1 MNKLFRNILFLSS
14 LTLVLAACQEE
25 KVEPGEKDLDGC
37 YGVYFPAQEKA
48 VKLVLDPA
56 APTSTKITVMRKN
69 SEGEI
74 TVPVTVADTSKLF
87 KFAPITFKDGQAE
100 TTIDVTFDGIGIG
113 NTYLASLTIED
124 PAYASKYNSNPISID
139 VKVLREKWNN
149 LGVGTWVEHGVFN
162 FVAPENVIIHQ
173 NDLDKTKYRIYMRY
187 PDPKKEGEEY
197 ALYSSKSDEY
207 LSLRLLKS
215 GEVLKS
221 TKAEFKVDKDDLV
234 LFDIFD
240 TGIPYK
246 EGAPNIWFVHPFN
259 FSDPVNL
266 WYYNKVI
273 SYQDDGVTPAGIQL
287 APNYYIN
294 GVGSIDRSQEDGII
308 TIVFPGAVLTDYTIN
323 VSVGETV
330 DGEIPVEFD
339 LGADVA
345 TAKYAVY
352 EGELSKAAA
361 ERHANAIVKGDE
373 ESKVVPETGAVS
385 LTLDKSGVYSLV
397 AVSLDDKNEF
407 QKSAVST
414 FNYVAKGDE
423 EKYPVTVSAGL
434 ELTSRYE
441 PEGYTK
447 VNSALFYVYGKNLT
461 EVKASLIPT
470 AKLNPEKLDSLA
482 RAPKSVS
489 DSILNLVNTTGW
501 TDLFTELAPVT
512 DYTLIVWASN
522 GYRSKVVTSEITTDG
537 LPRVKKGTGTYTYSL
552 FFVGEGGKPQ
562 TDDGLGLYADPNYE
576 NTYVIENW
584 GYGVDLKFTYDAKS
598 GEIKVP
604 LQTTG
609 VPGEDGE
616 IFIQEAKDYFTPET
630 FKNYD
635 KLPSSSYADGTYSF
649 ALAYFDE
656 VGLYKAGVETFK
668 LDGAVESGSTS
679 SRNAGRSFK
688 SAGLCAERENV
699 TANFVAREIPA
710 ISVVKKIEFAKK
722 SAKPVR

>member
-37 YGVYFPAQEKA
+37 YGVYFPAQDKA

-56 APTSTKITVMRKN
+56 EPTSTKITVMRKN

-74 TVPVTVADTSKLF
+74 TVPVTVSDTSKLF

-162 FVAPENVIIHQ
+162 FDAPENVIIHQ

-187 PDPKKEGEEY
+187 PDPEKEGEEY
-197 ALYSSKSDEY
+197 ALYSPKSDEY

-215 GEVLKS
+215 GEVFKLK
-221 TKAEFKVDKDDLV
+221 TEELKVDKDGLV

-240 TGIPYK
+240 TGIPYDT
-246 EGAPNIWFVHPFN
+246 GAPNIWFVHPFN
-259 FSDPVNL
+259 LSKPVNL

-287 APNYYIN
+287 APYYYID
-294 GVGSIDRSQEDGII
+294 GLGAIDRSQEDGII

-330 DGEIPVEFD
+330 DGEIPVEFA

-470 AKLNPEKLDSLA
+470 AKLDPAKLDSLA
-482 RAPKSVS
+482 RDPKSVS

-501 TDLFTELAPVT
+501 TDLFTELAPAT

-522 GYRSKVVTSEITTDG
+522 GYRSKVVTSEITTEG
-537 LPRVKKGTGTYTYSL
+537 LARVKKGTGTYTYSL
-552 FFVGEGGKPQ
+552 VF
-562 TDDGLGLYADPNYE
+562 
-576 NTYVIENW
+576 
-584 GYGVDLKFTYDAKS
+584 
-598 GEIKVP
+598 
-604 LQTTG
+604 
-609 VPGEDGE
+609 
-616 IFIQEAKDYFTPET
+616 
-630 FKNYD
+630 
-635 KLPSSSYADGTYSF
+635 
-649 ALAYFDE
+649 
-656 VGLYKAGVETFK
+656 
-668 LDGAVESGSTS
+668 LDGAVESS
-679 SRNAGRSFK
+679 SISSGNTGRVFK

-699 TANFVAREIPA
+699 TANFVAMEIPA
-710 ISVVKKIEFAKK
+710 NSVVKKIEFAKK
-722 SAKPVR
+722 SAELVR

>member
-37 YGVYFPAQEKA
+37 YGVYFPAQDKA

-56 APTSTKITVMRKN
+56 DPTSTKITVMRKN

-162 FVAPENVIIHQ
+162 FDAPENVIIHQ
-173 NDLDKTKYRIYMRY
+173 NDLDATKYRIYMRY
-187 PDPKKEGEEY
+187 PDPEKEGEEY
-197 ALYSSKSDEY
+197 ALYSPKSDEY

-215 GEVLKS
+215 GEVVKS
-221 TKAEFKVDKDDLV
+221 KTKEFKVDKDGLV

-240 TGIPYK
+240 TGIPYDT
-246 EGAPNIWFVHPFN
+246 GQPNIWFVHPFN

-294 GVGSIDRSQEDGII
+294 GVGAIDRSQEDGII

-330 DGEIPVEFD
+330 DGEIPVEFA

-470 AKLNPEKLDSLA
+470 AKLDPTKLDSLA
-482 RAPKSVS
+482 REPKSVS

-522 GYRSKVVTSEITTDG
+522 GYRSKVVTSEITTEG
-537 LPRVKKGTGTYTYSL
+537 LARVKKGTGTYTYSL
-552 FFVGEGGKPQ
+552 VFLDEDKKPQ
-562 TDDGLGLYADPNYE
+562 TGKDLGLYADPNYE
-576 NTYVIENW
+576 NTYVIEDW
-584 GYGVDLKFTYDAKS
+584 GYGVELKFTYDAKS

-609 VPGEDGE
+609 AAGEAGV

-630 FKNYD
+630 YKDYD

-656 VGLYKAGVETFK
+656 GGLYNAGVETFK
-668 LDGAVESGSTS
+668 LDGAVESGSIS
-679 SRNAGRSFK
+679 SRNTGRVFK

-710 ISVVKKIEFAKK
+710 NSVVKKIEFAKK
-722 SAKPVR
+722 SAELVK

>member
-37 YGVYFPAQEKA
+37 YGVYFPAQDNA

-56 APTSTKITVMRKN
+56 EPTSTKITVMRKN

-139 VKVLREKWNN
+139 IKVIREKWNN

-162 FVAPENVIIHQ
+162 FDAPENVIIHQ

-187 PDPKKEGEEY
+187 PDPEKEGEEY

-215 GEVLKS
+215 GEVVKS
-221 TKAEFKVDKDDLV
+221 KKEDFKVDKDGLV

-240 TGIPYK
+240 TGIPYDT
-246 EGAPNIWFVHPFN
+246 GAPNIWFVHPFN
-259 FSDPVNL
+259 LSKSVNL

-287 APNYYIN
+287 APYYYIN
-294 GVGSIDRSQEDGII
+294 GLGAIDRSQEDGII

-330 DGEIPVEFD
+330 DGEIPVKFA

-407 QKSAVST
+407 QESAVST

-447 VNSALFYVYGKNLT
+447 VNSALFYVYGKGLT
-461 EVKASLIPT
+461 ELKASLIPT
-470 AKLNPEKLDSLA
+470 AKLDPAKLDSLA
-482 RAPKSVS
+482 REPKSVS

-522 GYRSKVVTSEITTDG
+522 GYRSKVVTSEITTEG
-537 LPRVKKGTGTYTYSL
+537 LARVKKGTGTYTYSL
-552 FFVGEGGKPQ
+552 VFLDEDKKPQ
-562 TDDGLGLYADPNYE
+562 TGKDLGLYADPNYE

-584 GYGVDLKFTYDAKS
+584 GYGVELKFTYDAKS

-609 VPGEDGE
+609 AAGEAGV

-630 FKNYD
+630 YKDYD

-656 VGLYKAGVETFK
+656 GGLYNAGVETFK
-668 LDGAVESGSTS
+668 LDGAVESS
-679 SRNAGRSFK
+679 SISSGNAGRAFK

-710 ISVVKKIEFAKK
+710 NSVVKKIEFAKK
-722 SAKPVR
+722 SAELVK

>member
-37 YGVYFPAQEKA
+37 YGVYFPAQDKA

-56 APTSTKITVMRKN
+56 DPTSTKITVMRKN

-162 FVAPENVIIHQ
+162 FDAPENVIIHQ

-187 PDPKKEGEEY
+187 LDPEKEGEEY
-197 ALYSSKSDEY
+197 ALYSPKSDEY

-221 TKAEFKVDKDDLV
+221 TKAELKVDKDGLV

-240 TGIPYK
+240 TGIPYDT
-246 EGAPNIWFVHPFN
+246 GAPNIWFVHPFN

-294 GVGSIDRSQEDGII
+294 GVGAIDRSQEDGII

-330 DGEIPVEFD
+330 DGEIPVEFA

-434 ELTSRYE
+434 ELTSRYD

-470 AKLNPEKLDSLA
+470 AKLDPAKLDSLA
-482 RAPKSVS
+482 REPKSVS

-522 GYRSKVVTSEITTDG
+522 GYRSKVVTSEITTEG
-537 LPRVKKGTGTYTYSL
+537 LARVKKGTGTYTYSL
-552 FFVGEGGKPQ
+552 VF
-562 TDDGLGLYADPNYE
+562 
-576 NTYVIENW
+576 
-584 GYGVDLKFTYDAKS
+584 
-598 GEIKVP
+598 
-604 LQTTG
+604 
-609 VPGEDGE
+609 
-616 IFIQEAKDYFTPET
+616 
-630 FKNYD
+630 
-635 KLPSSSYADGTYSF
+635 
-649 ALAYFDE
+649 
-656 VGLYKAGVETFK
+656 
-668 LDGAVESGSTS
+668 LDGAVESGSIS
-679 SRNAGRSFK
+679 SRNTGRVFK
-688 SAGLCAERENV
+688 SAGLCAERENM

-710 ISVVKKIEFAKK
+710 NSVVKKIEFAKK
-722 SAKPVR
+722 SAELVK

>member
-37 YGVYFPAQEKA
+37 YGVYFPAQDKA

-56 APTSTKITVMRKN
+56 DPTSTKITVMRKN

-162 FVAPENVIIHQ
+162 FDAPENVIIHQ

-187 PDPKKEGEEY
+187 PDPEKEGEEY
-197 ALYSSKSDEY
+197 ALYSPKSDEY

-215 GEVLKS
+215 GEVVKS
-221 TKAEFKVDKDDLV
+221 KTKEFKVDKDGLV

-240 TGIPYK
+240 TGIPYDT
-246 EGAPNIWFVHPFN
+246 GQPNIWFVHPFN

-294 GVGSIDRSQEDGII
+294 GVGAIDRSQEDGII

-330 DGEIPVEFD
+330 DGEIPVEFA

-470 AKLNPEKLDSLA
+470 AKLDPTKLDSLA
-482 RAPKSVS
+482 REPKSVS

-522 GYRSKVVTSEITTDG
+522 GYRSKVVTSEITTEG
-537 LPRVKKGTGTYTYSL
+537 LARVKKGTGTYTYSL
-552 FFVGEGGKPQ
+552 VFLDEDKKPQ
-562 TDDGLGLYADPNYE
+562 TGKDLGLYADPNYE
-576 NTYVIENW
+576 NTYVIEDW
-584 GYGVDLKFTYDAKS
+584 GYGVELKFTYDAKS

-609 VPGEDGE
+609 AAGEAGV

-630 FKNYD
+630 YKDYD

-656 VGLYKAGVETFK
+656 GGLYNAGVETFK
-668 LDGAVESGSTS
+668 LDGAVESGSIS
-679 SRNAGRSFK
+679 SRNTGRVFK

-710 ISVVKKIEFAKK
+710 NSVVKKIEFAKK
-722 SAKPVR
+722 SAELVK

>member
-37 YGVYFPAQEKA
+37 YGVYFPAQDNA

-56 APTSTKITVMRKN
+56 EPTSTKITVMRKN

-162 FVAPENVIIHQ
+162 FDAPENVIIHQ

-187 PDPKKEGEEY
+187 PDPEKEGEYY

-215 GEVLKS
+215 GEVVKS
-221 TKAEFKVDKDDLV
+221 KNADFKVDKDGLV

-240 TGIPYK
+240 TGIPYA

-287 APNYYIN
+287 APNYYIS
-294 GVGSIDRSQEDGII
+294 GVGAIDRSQEDGII

-447 VNSALFYVYGKNLT
+447 INSALFYVYGKNLT

-470 AKLNPEKLDSLA
+470 AKLDLTKLDSLA
-482 RAPKSVS
+482 REPESVS

-552 FFVGEGGKPQ
+552 VFLDEDKKPQ
-562 TDDGLGLYADPNYE
+562 SVKGLGLYADPNYE
-576 NTYVIENW
+576 NTYVIEDW
-584 GYGVDLKFTYDAKS
+584 GYGVELKFTYDAKS

-609 VPGEDGE
+609 AAGEDGE

-630 FKNYD
+630 YKNYD

-649 ALAYFDE
+649 ALVYFDE
-656 VGLYKAGVETFK
+656 VSPYNVGVETFK

-679 SRNAGRSFK
+679 SRNAGRVFK
-688 SAGLCAERENV
+688 SAGLCAERENL

-710 ISVVKKIEFAKK
+710 NSVVKKIEFAKK
-722 SAKPVR
+722 SAELVK

>member
-1 MNKLFRNILFLSS
+1 M
-14 LTLVLAACQEE
+14 
-25 KVEPGEKDLDGC
+25 
-37 YGVYFPAQEKA
+37 
-48 VKLVLDPA
+48 
-56 APTSTKITVMRKN
+56 
-69 SEGEI
+69 
-74 TVPVTVADTSKLF
+74 PVTVADTSKLF

-162 FVAPENVIIHQ
+162 FDAPENVIIHQ

-187 PDPKKEGEEY
+187 PDPEKEGEEY
-197 ALYSSKSDEY
+197 ALYSPKSDEY

-215 GEVLKS
+215 GEVVKS
-221 TKAEFKVDKDDLV
+221 KTKEFKVDKDGLV

-240 TGIPYK
+240 TGIPYDT
-246 EGAPNIWFVHPFN
+246 GQPNIWFVHPFN

-294 GVGSIDRSQEDGII
+294 GVGAIDRSQEDGII

-330 DGEIPVEFD
+330 DGEIPVEFA

-470 AKLNPEKLDSLA
+470 AKLDPTKLDSLA
-482 RAPKSVS
+482 REPKSVS

-522 GYRSKVVTSEITTDG
+522 GYRSKVVTSEITTEG
-537 LPRVKKGTGTYTYSL
+537 LARVKKGTGTYTYSL
-552 FFVGEGGKPQ
+552 VFLDEDKKPQ
-562 TDDGLGLYADPNYE
+562 TGKDLGLYADPNYE
-576 NTYVIENW
+576 NTYVIEDW
-584 GYGVDLKFTYDAKS
+584 GYGVELKFTYDAKS

-609 VPGEDGE
+609 AAGEAGV

-630 FKNYD
+630 YKDYD
-635 KLPSSSYADGTYSF
+635 KLPSSSYADGTYSC

-656 VGLYKAGVETFK
+656 GGLYNAGVETFK
-668 LDGAVESGSTS
+668 LDGAVESGSIS
-679 SRNAGRSFK
+679 SRNTGRVFK

-710 ISVVKKIEFAKK
+710 NSVVKKIEFAKK
-722 SAKPVR
+722 SAELVK

>member
-37 YGVYFPAQEKA
+37 YGVYFPAQDKA

-56 APTSTKITVMRKN
+56 DPTSTKITVMRKN

-162 FVAPENVIIHQ
+162 FDAPENVIIHQ

-187 PDPKKEGEEY
+187 PDPEKEGEEY
-197 ALYSSKSDEY
+197 ALYSPKSDEY

-221 TKAEFKVDKDDLV
+221 TKAEFKVDKDGLV

-240 TGIPYK
+240 TGIPYDT
-246 EGAPNIWFVHPFN
+246 GAPNILFVHPFN

-287 APNYYIN
+287 APNYYIS
-294 GVGSIDRSQEDGII
+294 GVGAIDRSQEDGII

-330 DGEIPVEFD
+330 DGEIPVKFA

-447 VNSALFYVYGKNLT
+447 INSALFYVYGKNLT

-470 AKLNPEKLDSLA
+470 AKLDPAKLDSLA
-482 RAPKSVS
+482 REPKSVS

-522 GYRSKVVTSEITTDG
+522 GYRSKVVTSKITTDG

-552 FFVGEGGKPQ
+552 VFLDEDKKPQ
-562 TDDGLGLYADPNYE
+562 TAKGLGLYADPNYE
-576 NTYVIENW
+576 NTYVIEDW
-584 GYGVDLKFTYDAKS
+584 GYGVELKFTYDAKS

-609 VPGEDGE
+609 AAGEDGE

-649 ALAYFDE
+649 ALAYFDK
-656 VGLYKAGVETFK
+656 VSPYNAGVETFK
-668 LDGAVESGSTS
+668 LDGAVESGSIS
-679 SRNAGRSFK
+679 SGNTGRVFK

-722 SAKPVR
+722 SAELVK

>member
-37 YGVYFPAQEKA
+37 YGVYFPAQDKA

-56 APTSTKITVMRKN
+56 DPTSTKITVMRKN

-162 FVAPENVIIHQ
+162 FDAPENVIIHQ

-187 PDPKKEGEEY
+187 PDPEKEGEEY
-197 ALYSSKSDEY
+197 ALYSPKSDEY

-221 TKAEFKVDKDDLV
+221 TKAELKVDKDGLV

-240 TGIPYK
+240 TGIPYDT
-246 EGAPNIWFVHPFN
+246 GAPNIWFVHPFN
-259 FSDPVNL
+259 LSNPVNL

-287 APNYYIN
+287 APYYYIN
-294 GVGSIDRSQEDGII
+294 GLGAIDRSQEDGII

-330 DGEIPVEFD
+330 DGEIPVKFA

-407 QKSAVST
+407 QESAVST

-470 AKLNPEKLDSLA
+470 AKLDPAKLDSLA
-482 RAPKSVS
+482 REPKSVS

-501 TDLFTELAPVT
+501 TDLFTELAPAT

-522 GYRSKVVTSEITTDG
+522 GYRSKVVTSEITTEG
-537 LPRVKKGTGTYTYSL
+537 LASVKKGTGTYTYSL
-552 FFVGEGGKPQ
+552 VFLDEDGKPQ
-562 TDDGLGLYADPNYE
+562 A
-576 NTYVIENW
+576 
-584 GYGVDLKFTYDAKS
+584 
-598 GEIKVP
+598 
-604 LQTTG
+604 
-609 VPGEDGE
+609 
-616 IFIQEAKDYFTPET
+616 
-630 FKNYD
+630 
-635 KLPSSSYADGTYSF
+635 
-649 ALAYFDE
+649 
-656 VGLYKAGVETFK
+656 
-668 LDGAVESGSTS
+668 
-679 SRNAGRSFK
+679 FK

-710 ISVVKKIEFAKK
+710 NSVVKKIEFAKK
-722 SAKPVR
+722 SAELVR

>member
-37 YGVYFPAQEKA
+37 YGVYFPAQDKA

-56 APTSTKITVMRKN
+56 EPTSTKITVMRKN

-139 VKVLREKWNN
+139 IKVIREKWNN
-149 LGVGTWVEHGVFN
+149 LGVGTFDDQGAFMFE
-162 FVAPENVIIHQ
+162 APENVIIHQ
-173 NDLDKTKYRIYMRY
+173 NDLDKTKYRIYMKY
-187 PDPKKEGEEY
+187 PDPEKEGEEY
-197 ALYSSKSDEY
+197 AVFSENSDEY
-207 LSLRLLKS
+207 LSLRILKS
-215 GEVLKS
+215 GEELK
-221 TKAEFKVDKDDLV
+221 TKKADFKVDKDGLV

-240 TGIPYK
+240 TGIPY
-246 EGAPNIWFVHPFN
+246 EPGAPNIWFVHPFN
-259 FSDPVNL
+259 LSKPVNL

-287 APNYYIN
+287 APYYYID
-294 GVGSIDRSQEDGII
+294 GLGSIDKSQEDGII

-330 DGEIPVEFD
+330 DGEIPVEFA

-361 ERHANAIVKGDE
+361 ERHVNAIVKGDE

-385 LTLDKSGVYSLV
+385 LTLDKSGAYSLV
-397 AVSLDDKNEF
+397 AVSFDDKNEF

-447 VNSALFYVYGKNLT
+447 INSALFYVYGKNLT

-470 AKLNPEKLDSLA
+470 AKLNPAKLDSLA
-482 RAPKSVS
+482 RDPKSVS

-501 TDLFTELAPVT
+501 TDLFTELAPAT

-522 GYRSKVVTSEITTDG
+522 GYRSKVVTSEITTEG
-537 LPRVKKGTGTYTYSL
+537 LARVKKGTRTYTYSL
-552 FFVGEGGKPQ
+552 FFLDEDGKPQ
-562 TDDGLGLYADPNYE
+562 AVKGLGLYADPNYE
-576 NTYVIENW
+576 NTYVIEDW
-584 GYGVDLKFTYDAKS
+584 GHGVELKFTYDAKS

-604 LQTTG
+604 LQKTG
-609 VPGEDGE
+609 AAGDDGE

-630 FKNYD
+630 ENYD

-649 ALAYFDE
+649 ALAYFNKARP
-656 VGLYKAGVETFK
+656 YKAGVETFK
-668 LDGAVESGSTS
+668 LDGAVESSSISSGNTGSV
-679 SRNAGRSFK
+679 FK

-710 ISVVKKIEFAKK
+710 NSVVKKIEFAKK
-722 SAKPVR
+722 SAELVR

>member
-37 YGVYFPAQEKA
+37 YGVYFPAQDKA

-56 APTSTKITVMRKN
+56 EPTSTKITVMRKN

-149 LGVGTWVEHGVFN
+149 LGVGTWEEHGLFESDP
-162 FVAPENVIIHQ
+162 PENVIIHQ

-187 PDPKKEGEEY
+187 PDPEKEGEEY
-197 ALYSSKSDEY
+197 ALYSAKSDEY
-207 LSLRLLKS
+207 LSLRILKS
-215 GEVLKS
+215 GEVVESK
-221 TKAEFKVDKDDLV
+221 TKEFKVDKEDLV

-240 TGIPYK
+240 TGIPYQT
-246 EGAPNIWFVHPFN
+246 GAPNIWFVHPFN
-259 FSDPVNL
+259 LSKSVNL

-273 SYQDDGVTPAGIQL
+273 SYQADGVTPAGIQL
-287 APNYYIN
+287 APYYYIN
-294 GVGSIDRSQEDGII
+294 GLGAIDRSQEDGII
-308 TIVFPGAVLTDYTIN
+308 TIVFPGAVLTDYTVT

-330 DGEIPVEFD
+330 DGEIPVEFA

-470 AKLNPEKLDSLA
+470 AKLDPAKLDSLA
-482 RAPKSVS
+482 REPKSVN

-522 GYRSKVVTSEITTDG
+522 GYRSKVVTSKITTEG
-537 LPRVKKGTGTYTYSL
+537 LARVKKGTGTYTYSL
-552 FFVGEGGKPQ
+552 VFLDEDKKPQ
-562 TDDGLGLYADPNYE
+562 AVKGLGLYADPNYE
-576 NTYVIENW
+576 NAYVIENW
-584 GYGVDLKFTYDAKS
+584 GNGVELKFTYDAKS

-609 VPGEDGE
+609 AAGEDGE

-630 FKNYD
+630 ENYD

-722 SAKPVR
+722 SAKLVR

>member
-56 APTSTKITVMRKN
+56 EPTSTKITVMRKN

-162 FVAPENVIIHQ
+162 FDAPENVIIHQ

-240 TGIPYK
+240 TGIPYDT
-246 EGAPNIWFVHPFN
+246 GAPNIWFVHPFN

-273 SYQDDGVTPAGIQL
+273 SYQDDRVTPAGIQL
-287 APNYYIN
+287 APNYYIS
-294 GVGSIDRSQEDGII
+294 GVGAIDRSQEDGII

-470 AKLNPEKLDSLA
+470 AKLDLTKLDSLA

-552 FFVGEGGKPQ
+552 VFLGEDKKPQ
-562 TDDGLGLYADPNYE
+562 SVKGLGLYADPNYE
-576 NTYVIENW
+576 NTYVIEDW
-584 GYGVDLKFTYDAKS
+584 GYGVELKFTYDAKS

-609 VPGEDGE
+609 AAGEDGE

-630 FKNYD
+630 YKNYD

-649 ALAYFDE
+649 ALVYFDE
-656 VGLYKAGVETFK
+656 VSPYNVGVETFK

-679 SRNAGRSFK
+679 SRNAGRVFK
-688 SAGLCAERENV
+688 SAGLCAERENL

-710 ISVVKKIEFAKK
+710 NSVVKKIEFAKK
-722 SAKPVR
+722 SAELVK

>member
-37 YGVYFPAQEKA
+37 YGVYFPAQDKA

-56 APTSTKITVMRKN
+56 EPTSTKITVMRKN

-162 FVAPENVIIHQ
+162 FDAPENVIIHQ

-187 PDPKKEGEEY
+187 PDPEKEGEEY
-197 ALYSSKSDEY
+197 ALYSPKSDEY

-221 TKAEFKVDKDDLV
+221 TKAEFKVDKDGLV

-240 TGIPYK
+240 TGIPYDT
-246 EGAPNIWFVHPFN
+246 GAPNIWFVHPFN

-294 GVGSIDRSQEDGII
+294 GVGAIDRSQEDGII

-330 DGEIPVEFD
+330 DGEIPVEFA

-407 QKSAVST
+407 QESAVST

-447 VNSALFYVYGKNLT
+447 VNSALFYVYGKGLT
-461 EVKASLIPT
+461 ELKASLIPT
-470 AKLNPEKLDSLA
+470 AKLDPTKLDSLA
-482 RAPKSVS
+482 REPKSVS

-501 TDLFTELAPVT
+501 TDLFTELAPAT

-522 GYRSKVVTSEITTDG
+522 GYKSKVVTSEITTEG
-537 LPRVKKGTGTYTYSL
+537 LARVKKGTGTYTYSL
-552 FFVGEGGKPQ
+552 VFLDEDGKPQ
-562 TDDGLGLYADPNYE
+562 A
-576 NTYVIENW
+576 
-584 GYGVDLKFTYDAKS
+584 
-598 GEIKVP
+598 
-604 LQTTG
+604 
-609 VPGEDGE
+609 
-616 IFIQEAKDYFTPET
+616 
-630 FKNYD
+630 
-635 KLPSSSYADGTYSF
+635 
-649 ALAYFDE
+649 
-656 VGLYKAGVETFK
+656 
-668 LDGAVESGSTS
+668 
-679 SRNAGRSFK
+679 FK

-710 ISVVKKIEFAKK
+710 NSVVKKIEFAKK
-722 SAKPVR
+722 SAELVK

>member
-37 YGVYFPAQEKA
+37 YGVYFPAQDKA

-56 APTSTKITVMRKN
+56 EPTSTKITVMRKN

-149 LGVGTWVEHGVFN
+149 LGVGTCVEHGVFN
-162 FVAPENVIIHQ
+162 FDAPENVIIHQ

-187 PDPKKEGEEY
+187 PDPEKEGEEY
-197 ALYSSKSDEY
+197 ALFSSKSDEY

-294 GVGSIDRSQEDGII
+294 GVGAIDRSQEDGII

-501 TDLFTELAPVT
+501 ADLFTELAPVT

-522 GYRSKVVTSEITTDG
+522 GYRSKVVTSEITTEG
-537 LPRVKKGTGTYTYSL
+537 LARVKKGTGTYTYSL
-552 FFVGEGGKPQ
+552 VFLDEDGKPQ
-562 TDDGLGLYADPNYE
+562 A
-576 NTYVIENW
+576 
-584 GYGVDLKFTYDAKS
+584 
-598 GEIKVP
+598 
-604 LQTTG
+604 
-609 VPGEDGE
+609 
-616 IFIQEAKDYFTPET
+616 
-630 FKNYD
+630 
-635 KLPSSSYADGTYSF
+635 
-649 ALAYFDE
+649 
-656 VGLYKAGVETFK
+656 
-668 LDGAVESGSTS
+668 
-679 SRNAGRSFK
+679 FK

-710 ISVVKKIEFAKK
+710 NSVVKKIEFAKK
-722 SAKPVR
+722 SAELVK

>member
-56 APTSTKITVMRKN
+56 EPTSTKITVMRKN

-162 FVAPENVIIHQ
+162 FDAPENVIIHQ

-215 GEVLKS
+215 GEVVKS
-221 TKAEFKVDKDDLV
+221 TKADFKVDKDGLV

-240 TGIPYK
+240 TGIPYAA
-246 EGAPNIWFVHPFN
+246 GAPNIWFVHPFN

-287 APNYYIN
+287 APIYYIN
-294 GVGSIDRSQEDGII
+294 GVGAIDRSQEDGII

-330 DGEIPVEFD
+330 DGEIPVEFA

-447 VNSALFYVYGKNLT
+447 INSALFYVYGKNLT

-470 AKLNPEKLDSLA
+470 AKLDLTKLDSLA
-482 RAPKSVS
+482 REPKSVS

-552 FFVGEGGKPQ
+552 VFLDEDKKPQ
-562 TDDGLGLYADPNYE
+562 AVKGLGLYADPNYE
-576 NTYVIENW
+576 NTYVIEDW
-584 GYGVDLKFTYDAKS
+584 GNGVELKFTYDSKS

-630 FKNYD
+630 ENYD
-635 KLPSSSYADGTYSF
+635 KLTSSSYADGTYSF

-656 VGLYKAGVETFK
+656 GGLYKAGVETFK

-679 SRNAGRSFK
+679 SRNAGRAFK

-710 ISVVKKIEFAKK
+710 NSVVKKIEFAKK

>member
-1 MNKLFRNILFLSS
+1 M
-14 LTLVLAACQEE
+14 
-25 KVEPGEKDLDGC
+25 
-37 YGVYFPAQEKA
+37 
-48 VKLVLDPA
+48 DPA
-56 APTSTKITVMRKN
+56 EPTSTKITVMRKN

-149 LGVGTWVEHGVFN
+149 LGVGTWEEHGFFN
-162 FVAPENVIIHQ
+162 FDAPENVIIHQ

-187 PDPKKEGEEY
+187 PDPEKAGEEY

-215 GEVLKS
+215 GEVVESK
-221 TKAEFKVDKDDLV
+221 TKEFKVDKEDLV

-240 TGIPYK
+240 TGIPYQT
-246 EGAPNIWFVHPFN
+246 GAPNIWFVHPFN

-273 SYQDDGVTPAGIQL
+273 SYQADGVTPAGIQL
-287 APNYYIN
+287 APIYYIN
-294 GVGSIDRSQEDGII
+294 GLGASDRSQEDGII
-308 TIVFPGAVLTDYTIN
+308 TIVFPGAVLTDYTVT

-330 DGEIPVEFD
+330 DGEIPVEFT

-447 VNSALFYVYGKNLT
+447 INSALFYVYGKNLT

-470 AKLNPEKLDSLA
+470 AKLDLTKLDSLA
-482 RAPKSVS
+482 REPKSVS

-552 FFVGEGGKPQ
+552 VFVGEGGKPQ
-562 TDDGLGLYADPNYE
+562 TDEGLGLYADPNYE

-584 GYGVDLKFTYDAKS
+584 GYGVELKFTYDAKS

-609 VPGEDGE
+609 AAGEDGE

-649 ALAYFDE
+649 ALAYFDK
-656 VGLYKAGVETFK
+656 VRPYNAGVETFM
-668 LDGAVESGSTS
+668 LDGVVESGSTS
-679 SRNAGRSFK
+679 SRNAGRSF
-688 SAGLCAERENV
+688 
-699 TANFVAREIPA
+699 
-710 ISVVKKIEFAKK
+710 
-722 SAKPVR
+722 

>member
-37 YGVYFPAQEKA
+37 YGVYFPAQDKA

-56 APTSTKITVMRKN
+56 EPTSTKITVMRKN

-162 FVAPENVIIHQ
+162 FDAPENVIIHQ

-187 PDPKKEGEEY
+187 PDPEKEGEEY
-197 ALYSSKSDEY
+197 ALYSPKSDEY

-221 TKAEFKVDKDDLV
+221 TKAELKVDKDGLV

-240 TGIPYK
+240 TGIPYDT
-246 EGAPNIWFVHPFN
+246 GAPNIWFVHPFN
-259 FSDPVNL
+259 LSFPVNL

-287 APNYYIN
+287 APYYYIN
-294 GVGSIDRSQEDGII
+294 GLGAIDRSQEDGII

-330 DGEIPVEFD
+330 DGEIPVKFA

-407 QKSAVST
+407 QESAVST

-470 AKLNPEKLDSLA
+470 AKLDPAKLDSLA
-482 RAPKSVS
+482 REPKSVS

-522 GYRSKVVTSEITTDG
+522 GYRSKVVTSEITTEG
-537 LPRVKKGTGTYTYSL
+537 LARVKKGTGTYTYSL
-552 FFVGEGGKPQ
+552 VF
-562 TDDGLGLYADPNYE
+562 L
-576 NTYVIENW
+576 
-584 GYGVDLKFTYDAKS
+584 
-598 GEIKVP
+598 
-604 LQTTG
+604 
-609 VPGEDGE
+609 
-616 IFIQEAKDYFTPET
+616 
-630 FKNYD
+630 
-635 KLPSSSYADGTYSF
+635 DGT
-649 ALAYFDE
+649 
-656 VGLYKAGVETFK
+656 
-668 LDGAVESGSTS
+668 VESGSIS
-679 SRNAGRSFK
+679 SRNTGRVFK

-710 ISVVKKIEFAKK
+710 NSVVKKIEFAKK
-722 SAKPVR
+722 SAELVR

>member
-37 YGVYFPAQEKA
+37 YGVYFPAQDKA

-56 APTSTKITVMRKN
+56 DPTSTKITVMRKN

-162 FVAPENVIIHQ
+162 FDAPENVIIHQ

-187 PDPKKEGEEY
+187 PDPEKEGEEY
-197 ALYSSKSDEY
+197 ALYSPKSDEY

-240 TGIPYK
+240 TGIPYDT
-246 EGAPNIWFVHPFN
+246 GAPNIWFVHPFN

-294 GVGSIDRSQEDGII
+294 GVGAIDRSQEDGII

-330 DGEIPVEFD
+330 DGEIPVEFA

-470 AKLNPEKLDSLA
+470 AKLDPAKLDSLA
-482 RAPKSVS
+482 REPKSVS

-522 GYRSKVVTSEITTDG
+522 GYRSKVVTSEITTEG
-537 LPRVKKGTGTYTYSL
+537 LARVKKGTGTYTYSL
-552 FFVGEGGKPQ
+552 VFLDEDKKPQ
-562 TDDGLGLYADPNYE
+562 TGKDLGLYADPNYE
-576 NTYVIENW
+576 NTYVIEDW
-584 GYGVDLKFTYDAKS
+584 GYGVELKFTYDAKS

-609 VPGEDGE
+609 AAGEAGV

-630 FKNYD
+630 YKDYD
-635 KLPSSSYADGTYSF
+635 KLPSSSCADGTYSF

-656 VGLYKAGVETFK
+656 GGLYNAGVETFK
-668 LDGAVESGSTS
+668 LDDAVESSSIS
-679 SRNAGRSFK
+679 SRNTGRVFK

-710 ISVVKKIEFAKK
+710 NSVAKKIEFAKK
-722 SAKPVR
+722 SAELVK

>member
-37 YGVYFPAQEKA
+37 YGVYFPAQDKA

-56 APTSTKITVMRKN
+56 EPTSTKITVMRKN

-162 FVAPENVIIHQ
+162 SDTPENVIIHQ
-173 NDLDKTKYRIYMRY
+173 NDLDKTKYRIYMRF
-187 PDPKKEGEEY
+187 PDPEKEG
-197 ALYSSKSDEY
+197 DEY

-215 GEVLKS
+215 GEVVKS
-221 TKAEFKVDKDDLV
+221 KTKEFKVDKEDLV

-240 TGIPYK
+240 TGIPYQT
-246 EGAPNIWFVHPFN
+246 GAPNIWFVHPFN

-273 SYQDDGVTPAGIQL
+273 SYQADGVTPAGIQL
-287 APNYYIN
+287 APIYYIN
-294 GVGSIDRSQEDGII
+294 GLVAIDRSQEDGII

-330 DGEIPVEFD
+330 DGEIPVEFA

-470 AKLNPEKLDSLA
+470 AKLNPAKLDSLA
-482 RAPKSVS
+482 RDPKSVS
-489 DSILNLVNTTGW
+489 DSILNLVNTKGW

-522 GYRSKVVTSEITTDG
+522 GYRSKVVTSKITTDG

-552 FFVGEGGKPQ
+552 VFVGEGGKPQ
-562 TDDGLGLYADPNYE
+562 TDEGLGLYADPNYE

-584 GYGVDLKFTYDAKS
+584 GYGVELKFTYDAKS

-609 VPGEDGE
+609 AAGEDGE

-630 FKNYD
+630 YKDYD

-656 VGLYKAGVETFK
+656 GGLYNAGVETFK
-668 LDGAVESGSTS
+668 LDGAVESGSIS
-679 SRNAGRSFK
+679 SGNTGRVFK

-710 ISVVKKIEFAKK
+710 NSVVKKIELAKK
-722 SAKPVR
+722 SAKLVR

>member
-37 YGVYFPAQEKA
+37 YGVYFPAQDKA

-56 APTSTKITVMRKN
+56 DPTSTKITVMRKN

-149 LGVGTWVEHGVFN
+149 LGVGTFDDQGAFMFE
-162 FVAPENVIIHQ
+162 APENVIIHQ
-173 NDLDKTKYRIYMRY
+173 NDLDKTMYRIYMKY
-187 PDPKKEGEEY
+187 PDPEKEGEEY
-197 ALYSSKSDEY
+197 AVFSEKSDEY
-207 LSLRLLKS
+207 LSLRILKS
-215 GEVLKS
+215 GEVLELE
-221 TKAEFKVDKDDLV
+221 TEEFKVDKDGLV

-240 TGIPYK
+240 TGIPSGT
-246 EGAPNIWFVHPFN
+246 GAPNVLFVHPYDFG
-259 FSDPVNL
+259 DPVDL
-266 WYYNKVI
+266 WYHNKVI
-273 SYQDDGVTPAGIQL
+273 SYQADGVTPAGIQI
-287 APNYYIN
+287 APNYYLGN
-294 GVGSIDRSQEDGII
+294 GQAIDKSQEDGII

-330 DGEIPVEFD
+330 DGEIPVKFA

-361 ERHANAIVKGDE
+361 ERHVNAIVKGDE
-373 ESKVVPETGAVS
+373 ESKEVPETGAVS

-447 VNSALFYVYGKNLT
+447 INSALFYVYGKNLT

-470 AKLNPEKLDSLA
+470 AKLNPAKLDSLA
-482 RAPKSVS
+482 RDPKSVS

-501 TDLFTELAPVT
+501 TDLFTELAPAT

-522 GYRSKVVTSEITTDG
+522 GYRSKVVTSEITTEG
-537 LPRVKKGTGTYTYSL
+537 LARVKKGTGTYTYSL
-552 FFVGEGGKPQ
+552 FFLDEDGKPQ
-562 TDDGLGLYADPNYE
+562 AVKGLGVYADPNYE
-576 NTYVIENW
+576 NTYVIEDW
-584 GYGVDLKFTYDAKS
+584 GHGVELKFTYDAKS

-604 LQTTG
+604 LQKTG
-609 VPGEDGE
+609 AAGDDGE
-616 IFIQEAKDYFTPET
+616 IFIQEAKDYFTPGTE
-630 FKNYD
+630 NYD

-649 ALAYFDE
+649 ALAYFNKARP
-656 VGLYKAGVETFK
+656 YKAGVETFK
-668 LDGAVESGSTS
+668 LDGAVESSSISSENTGSV
-679 SRNAGRSFK
+679 FK

-710 ISVVKKIEFAKK
+710 NSVVKKIEFAKK
-722 SAKPVR
+722 SAELVR

>member
-56 APTSTKITVMRKN
+56 EPTSTKITVMRKN

-124 PAYASKYNSNPISID
+124 PVYASKYNSNPISID

-287 APNYYIN
+287 APIYYIN
-294 GVGSIDRSQEDGII
+294 GVGAIDRSQEDGII

-352 EGELSKAAA
+352 DGELSKAAA

-470 AKLNPEKLDSLA
+470 AKLDLTKLDSLA
-482 RAPKSVS
+482 REPKSVS

-552 FFVGEGGKPQ
+552 VFLGEGGKPQ
-562 TDDGLGLYADPNYE
+562 TDEGLGLYADPNYE

-584 GYGVDLKFTYDAKS
+584 GYGVELKFTYDAKS

-609 VPGEDGE
+609 AAGEDGE

-630 FKNYD
+630 ENYD

-656 VGLYKAGVETFK
+656 GGLYKAGVETFK
-668 LDGAVESGSTS
+668 LDGAVESGTTS
-679 SRNAGRSFK
+679 SRNAGRVFK

-710 ISVVKKIEFAKK
+710 NSVVKKIEFAKK
-722 SAKPVR
+722 SAKPVK

>member
-37 YGVYFPAQEKA
+37 YGVYFPAQDKA

-56 APTSTKITVMRKN
+56 EPTSTKITVMRKN

-162 FVAPENVIIHQ
+162 FDAPENVIIHQ

-187 PDPKKEGEEY
+187 PDPEKEGEEY
-197 ALYSSKSDEY
+197 ALYSPKSDEY

-221 TKAEFKVDKDDLV
+221 TKAELKVDKDGLV

-240 TGIPYK
+240 TGIPYDT
-246 EGAPNIWFVHPFN
+246 GAPNIWFVHPFN
-259 FSDPVNL
+259 LSDPVNL

-287 APNYYIN
+287 APYYYIN
-294 GVGSIDRSQEDGII
+294 GLGAIDRSQEDGII

-330 DGEIPVEFD
+330 DGEIPVKFA

-407 QKSAVST
+407 QESAVST

-423 EKYPVTVSAGL
+423 EK
-434 ELTSRYE
+434 
-441 PEGYTK
+441 
-447 VNSALFYVYGKNLT
+447 
-461 EVKASLIPT
+461 
-470 AKLNPEKLDSLA
+470 
-482 RAPKSVS
+482 
-489 DSILNLVNTTGW
+489 
-501 TDLFTELAPVT
+501 
-512 DYTLIVWASN
+512 
-522 GYRSKVVTSEITTDG
+522 
-537 LPRVKKGTGTYTYSL
+537 
-552 FFVGEGGKPQ
+552 
-562 TDDGLGLYADPNYE
+562 
-576 NTYVIENW
+576 
-584 GYGVDLKFTYDAKS
+584 
-598 GEIKVP
+598 
-604 LQTTG
+604 
-609 VPGEDGE
+609 
-616 IFIQEAKDYFTPET
+616 
-630 FKNYD
+630 
-635 KLPSSSYADGTYSF
+635 
-649 ALAYFDE
+649 
-656 VGLYKAGVETFK
+656 
-668 LDGAVESGSTS
+668 
-679 SRNAGRSFK
+679 
-688 SAGLCAERENV
+688 
-699 TANFVAREIPA
+699 
-710 ISVVKKIEFAKK
+710 
-722 SAKPVR
+722 

>member
-37 YGVYFPAQEKA
+37 YGVYFPAQDKA

-56 APTSTKITVMRKN
+56 DPTSTKITVMRKN

-139 VKVLREKWNN
+139 VKVLRDKWNN

-162 FVAPENVIIHQ
+162 FDAPENVIIHQ

-187 PDPKKEGEEY
+187 PDPEKEGEEY
-197 ALYSSKSDEY
+197 ALYSPKSDEY

-215 GEVLKS
+215 GEVFKLK
-221 TKAEFKVDKDDLV
+221 TEELKVDKDGLV

-240 TGIPYK
+240 TGIPYDT
-246 EGAPNIWFVHPFN
+246 GAPNIWFVHPFN
-259 FSDPVNL
+259 LSKPVNL

-287 APNYYIN
+287 APYYYID
-294 GVGSIDRSQEDGII
+294 GLGAIDRSQEDGII

-330 DGEIPVEFD
+330 DGEIPVKFA

-470 AKLNPEKLDSLA
+470 AKLDPTKLDSLA
-482 RAPKSVS
+482 REPKSVS

-522 GYRSKVVTSEITTDG
+522 GYRSKVVTSEITTEG
-537 LPRVKKGTGTYTYSL
+537 LARVKKGTGTYTYSL
-552 FFVGEGGKPQ
+552 VFLDEDGKPQ
-562 TDDGLGLYADPNYE
+562 A
-576 NTYVIENW
+576 
-584 GYGVDLKFTYDAKS
+584 
-598 GEIKVP
+598 
-604 LQTTG
+604 
-609 VPGEDGE
+609 
-616 IFIQEAKDYFTPET
+616 
-630 FKNYD
+630 
-635 KLPSSSYADGTYSF
+635 
-649 ALAYFDE
+649 
-656 VGLYKAGVETFK
+656 
-668 LDGAVESGSTS
+668 
-679 SRNAGRSFK
+679 FK

-710 ISVVKKIEFAKK
+710 NSVVKKIEFAKK
-722 SAKPVR
+722 SAELVK

>member
-37 YGVYFPAQEKA
+37 YGVYFPAQDKA

-56 APTSTKITVMRKN
+56 DPTSTKITVMRKN

-149 LGVGTWVEHGVFN
+149 LGVGTFDDQGAFMFE
-162 FVAPENVIIHQ
+162 APKNVIIRQ
-173 NDLDKTKYRIYMRY
+173 NDLDKTKYRIYMKY
-187 PDPKKEGEEY
+187 PDPEKEGEEY
-197 ALYSSKSDEY
+197 AVFSEKSDEY
-207 LSLRLLKS
+207 LSLRILKS

-221 TKAEFKVDKDDLV
+221 TKAEFKVDKDGLV

-240 TGIPYK
+240 TGIPSGA
-246 EGAPNIWFVHPFN
+246 GAPNVWFVHPFN
-259 FSDPVNL
+259 FSNPVNL
-266 WYYNKVI
+266 WYHNKVI
-273 SYQDDGVTPAGIQL
+273 SYQADGVTPAGIQI
-287 APNYYIN
+287 APNYYMGGPN
-294 GVGSIDRSQEDGII
+294 IDKSQEDGII

-330 DGEIPVEFD
+330 DGEIPVEFA

-361 ERHANAIVKGDE
+361 ERHVNAIVKGDE
-373 ESKVVPETGAVS
+373 ESTVVPETGAVS

-447 VNSALFYVYGKNLT
+447 INSALFYVYGKNLT

-470 AKLNPEKLDSLA
+470 AKLDPAKLDSLA
-482 RAPKSVS
+482 RDPKSVS

-501 TDLFTELAPVT
+501 TDLFTELAPAT

-522 GYRSKVVTSEITTDG
+522 GYKSKVVTSEITTEG
-537 LPRVKKGTGTYTYSL
+537 LARVKKGTGTYTYSL
-552 FFVGEGGKPQ
+552 VFLDENNKPR
-562 TDDGLGLYADPNYE
+562 TVKDLGLYADPNYE

-584 GYGVDLKFTYDAKS
+584 GNGVDLKFTYDAKS

-604 LQTTG
+604 LQRTG
-609 VPGEDGE
+609 AAGEDGE

-630 FKNYD
+630 ENYD

-649 ALAYFDE
+649 ALAYFNKARP
-656 VGLYKAGVETFK
+656 YKAGVETFK
-668 LDGAVESGSTS
+668 LDGAVESS
-679 SRNAGRSFK
+679 SISSGNTGRVFK

-710 ISVVKKIEFAKK
+710 NSVVKKIEFAKK
-722 SAKPVR
+722 SAELVR

>member
-56 APTSTKITVMRKN
+56 DPTSTKITVMRKN

-162 FVAPENVIIHQ
+162 FDAPENVIIHQ

-187 PDPKKEGEEY
+187 PDPEKEGEEY
-197 ALYSSKSDEY
+197 ALYSPKSDEY

-240 TGIPYK
+240 TGIPYDT
-246 EGAPNIWFVHPFN
+246 GAPNIWFVHPFN

-294 GVGSIDRSQEDGII
+294 GVGAIDRSQEDGII

-330 DGEIPVEFD
+330 DGEIPVEFA

-373 ESKVVPETGAVS
+373 ESKVVLETGAVS

-470 AKLNPEKLDSLA
+470 AKLDPAKLDSLA
-482 RAPKSVS
+482 REPKSVS

-522 GYRSKVVTSEITTDG
+522 GYRSKVVTSEITTEG
-537 LPRVKKGTGTYTYSL
+537 LARVKKGTGTYTYSL
-552 FFVGEGGKPQ
+552 VF
-562 TDDGLGLYADPNYE
+562 
-576 NTYVIENW
+576 
-584 GYGVDLKFTYDAKS
+584 
-598 GEIKVP
+598 
-604 LQTTG
+604 
-609 VPGEDGE
+609 
-616 IFIQEAKDYFTPET
+616 
-630 FKNYD
+630 
-635 KLPSSSYADGTYSF
+635 
-649 ALAYFDE
+649 
-656 VGLYKAGVETFK
+656 
-668 LDGAVESGSTS
+668 LDGAVESGSIS
-679 SRNAGRSFK
+679 SRNTGRVFK

-710 ISVVKKIEFAKK
+710 NSVVKKIEFAKK
-722 SAKPVR
+722 SAELVK

>member
-37 YGVYFPAQEKA
+37 YGVYFPAQDKA

-56 APTSTKITVMRKN
+56 DPTSTKITVMRKN

-149 LGVGTWVEHGVFN
+149 LGVGTFDDQGAFMFE
-162 FVAPENVIIHQ
+162 APENVIIHQ
-173 NDLDKTKYRIYMRY
+173 NDLDKTMYRIYMKY
-187 PDPKKEGEEY
+187 PDPEKEGEEY
-197 ALYSSKSDEY
+197 AVFSEKSDEY
-207 LSLRLLKS
+207 LSLRILKS
-215 GEVLKS
+215 GEVLELE
-221 TKAEFKVDKDDLV
+221 TEEFKVDKDGLV

-240 TGIPYK
+240 TGIPSGT
-246 EGAPNIWFVHPFN
+246 GAPNVLFVHPYDFG
-259 FSDPVNL
+259 DPVDL
-266 WYYNKVI
+266 WYHNKVI
-273 SYQDDGVTPAGIQL
+273 SYQADGVTPAGIQI
-287 APNYYIN
+287 APNYYLGN
-294 GVGSIDRSQEDGII
+294 GQAIDKSQEDGII

-330 DGEIPVEFD
+330 DGEIPVKFA

-352 EGELSKAAA
+352 EGELSKTAA
-361 ERHANAIVKGDE
+361 ERHVNAIVKGDE
-373 ESKVVPETGAVS
+373 ESKEVPETGAVS

-397 AVSLDDKNEF
+397 AVSLDDKNAF

-447 VNSALFYVYGKNLT
+447 INSALFYVYGKNLT

-470 AKLNPEKLDSLA
+470 AKLNPAKLDSLA
-482 RAPKSVS
+482 RDPKSVS

-501 TDLFTELAPVT
+501 TDLFTELAPAT

-522 GYRSKVVTSEITTDG
+522 GYKSKVVTSEITTEG
-537 LPRVKKGTGTYTYSL
+537 LARVKKGTGTYTYSL
-552 FFVGEGGKPQ
+552 FFLDEDGKPQ
-562 TDDGLGLYADPNYE
+562 AVKGLGLYADPNYE
-576 NTYVIENW
+576 NTYVIEDW
-584 GYGVDLKFTYDAKS
+584 GHGVELKFTYDAKS

-604 LQTTG
+604 LQKTG
-609 VPGEDGE
+609 AAGEDGE

-630 FKNYD
+630 ENYD

-649 ALAYFDE
+649 ALAYFNKARP
-656 VGLYKAGVETFK
+656 YKAGVETFK
-668 LDGAVESGSTS
+668 LDGAVESS
-679 SRNAGRSFK
+679 SISSGNTGRVFK

-710 ISVVKKIEFAKK
+710 NSVVKKIEFAKK
-722 SAKPVR
+722 SAELVR

>member
-37 YGVYFPAQEKA
+37 YGVYFPAQDKA

-56 APTSTKITVMRKN
+56 EPTSTKITVMRKN

-162 FVAPENVIIHQ
+162 FDAPENVIIHQ

-187 PDPKKEGEEY
+187 PDPEKEGEEY
-197 ALYSSKSDEY
+197 ALYSPKSDEY

-221 TKAEFKVDKDDLV
+221 KKADFKVDKDGLV

-240 TGIPYK
+240 TGIPYDT
-246 EGAPNIWFVHPFN
+246 GAPNIWFVHPFN
-259 FSDPVNL
+259 LSKPVNL

-287 APNYYIN
+287 APYYYID
-294 GVGSIDRSQEDGII
+294 GLGAIDRSQEDGII

-330 DGEIPVEFD
+330 DGEIPVEFA

-407 QKSAVST
+407 QASAVST

-470 AKLNPEKLDSLA
+470 AKLDPTKLDSLA
-482 RAPKSVS
+482 REPKSVS

-522 GYRSKVVTSEITTDG
+522 GYRSKVVTSKITTDG

-552 FFVGEGGKPQ
+552 VFLDEDKKPQ
-562 TDDGLGLYADPNYE
+562 TAKDLGLYADPNYD
-576 NTYVIENW
+576 NTYVIEDW
-584 GYGVDLKFTYDAKS
+584 GFGVELKFTYDAKS

-609 VPGEDGE
+609 AAGEDGV

-630 FKNYD
+630 ENYD

-656 VGLYKAGVETFK
+656 GGLYKAGVETFK
-668 LDGAVESGSTS
+668 LDGAVESGSIS
-679 SRNAGRSFK
+679 SGNAGRAFK

-710 ISVVKKIEFAKK
+710 NSVVKKIEFAKK
-722 SAKPVR
+722 SAELVK

>member
-37 YGVYFPAQEKA
+37 YGVYFPAQDKA

-56 APTSTKITVMRKN
+56 EPTSTKITVMRKN

-87 KFAPITFKDGQAE
+87 KFDPITFKDGQAE

-162 FVAPENVIIHQ
+162 FDAPENVIIHQ

-187 PDPKKEGEEY
+187 PDPEKEGEEY
-197 ALYSSKSDEY
+197 ALYSPKSDEY

-215 GEVLKS
+215 GEVFKLK
-221 TKAEFKVDKDDLV
+221 TEELKVDKDGLV

-240 TGIPYK
+240 TGIPYDT
-246 EGAPNIWFVHPFN
+246 GAPNIWFVHPFN
-259 FSDPVNL
+259 LSKPVNL

-273 SYQDDGVTPAGIQL
+273 SYQADGVTPAGIQL
-287 APNYYIN
+287 APYYYIN
-294 GVGSIDRSQEDGII
+294 GLGAIDGSQEDGII
-308 TIVFPGAVLTDYTIN
+308 TIVFPGAVLTDYTVK

-330 DGEIPVEFD
+330 DGEIPVEFA

-470 AKLNPEKLDSLA
+470 AKLDPTKLDSLA
-482 RAPKSVS
+482 REPKSVS

-501 TDLFTELAPVT
+501 ADLFTELAPVT

-522 GYRSKVVTSEITTDG
+522 GYRSKVVTSKITTDG

-552 FFVGEGGKPQ
+552 VFLDEDKKPQ
-562 TDDGLGLYADPNYE
+562 TAKDLGLYADPNYD
-576 NTYVIENW
+576 NTYVIEDW
-584 GYGVDLKFTYDAKS
+584 GFGVELKFTYDAKS

-609 VPGEDGE
+609 AAGEDGV

-630 FKNYD
+630 YKDYD

-656 VGLYKAGVETFK
+656 GGLYKAGVETFK
-668 LDGAVESGSTS
+668 LDGAVESGSIS
-679 SRNAGRSFK
+679 SRNTGRVFK

-710 ISVVKKIEFAKK
+710 NSVVKKIEFAKK
-722 SAKPVR
+722 SAELVK

>member
-37 YGVYFPAQEKA
+37 YGVYFPAQDKA

-56 APTSTKITVMRKN
+56 DPTSTKITVMRKN

-162 FVAPENVIIHQ
+162 FDAPENVIIHQ

-187 PDPKKEGEEY
+187 PDPEKEGEEY
-197 ALYSSKSDEY
+197 ALYSPKSDEY

-215 GEVLKS
+215 GEVFKLK
-221 TKAEFKVDKDDLV
+221 TEELKVDKDGLV

-240 TGIPYK
+240 TGIPYDT
-246 EGAPNIWFVHPFN
+246 GAPNIWFVHPFN
-259 FSDPVNL
+259 LSKPVNL

-287 APNYYIN
+287 APYYYID
-294 GVGSIDRSQEDGII
+294 GLGAIDRSQEDGII

-330 DGEIPVEFD
+330 DGEIPVEFA

-470 AKLNPEKLDSLA
+470 AKLDPTKLDSLA
-482 RAPKSVS
+482 REPKSVS

-522 GYRSKVVTSEITTDG
+522 GYRSKVVTSEITTEG
-537 LPRVKKGTGTYTYSL
+537 LARVKKGTGTYTYSL
-552 FFVGEGGKPQ
+552 VFLDEDKKPQ
-562 TDDGLGLYADPNYE
+562 TGKDLGLYADPNYE
-576 NTYVIENW
+576 NTYVIEDW
-584 GYGVDLKFTYDAKS
+584 GYGVELKFTYDAKS

-609 VPGEDGE
+609 AAGEAGV

-630 FKNYD
+630 YKDYD

-656 VGLYKAGVETFK
+656 GGLYNAGVETFK
-668 LDGAVESGSTS
+668 LDGAVESGSIS
-679 SRNAGRSFK
+679 SRNTGRVFK

-710 ISVVKKIEFAKK
+710 NSVVKKIEFAKK
-722 SAKPVR
+722 SAELVK

>member
-1 MNKLFRNILFLSS
+1 M
-14 LTLVLAACQEE
+14 
-25 KVEPGEKDLDGC
+25 
-37 YGVYFPAQEKA
+37 
-48 VKLVLDPA
+48 
-56 APTSTKITVMRKN
+56 
-69 SEGEI
+69 
-74 TVPVTVADTSKLF
+74 
-87 KFAPITFKDGQAE
+87 
-100 TTIDVTFDGIGIG
+100 
-113 NTYLASLTIED
+113 
-124 PAYASKYNSNPISID
+124 
-139 VKVLREKWNN
+139 
-149 LGVGTWVEHGVFN
+149 
-162 FVAPENVIIHQ
+162 
-173 NDLDKTKYRIYMRY
+173 
-187 PDPKKEGEEY
+187 
-197 ALYSSKSDEY
+197 
-207 LSLRLLKS
+207 
-215 GEVLKS
+215 
-221 TKAEFKVDKDDLV
+221 
-234 LFDIFD
+234 
-240 TGIPYK
+240 
-246 EGAPNIWFVHPFN
+246 
-259 FSDPVNL
+259 
-266 WYYNKVI
+266 
-273 SYQDDGVTPAGIQL
+273 
-287 APNYYIN
+287 
-294 GVGSIDRSQEDGII
+294 
-308 TIVFPGAVLTDYTIN
+308 FPGAVLTDYTIN

-330 DGEIPVEFD
+330 DGEIPVKFA

-423 EKYPVTVSAGL
+423 EKYPVTVSSGL

-470 AKLNPEKLDSLA
+470 AKLDPTKLDSLA
-482 RAPKSVS
+482 REPKSVS

-522 GYRSKVVTSEITTDG
+522 GYRSKVVTSEITTEG
-537 LPRVKKGTGTYTYSL
+537 LARVKKGTGTYTYSL
-552 FFVGEGGKPQ
+552 VFLDEDKKPQ
-562 TDDGLGLYADPNYE
+562 AVKGLGLYADPNYE
-576 NTYVIENW
+576 NAYVIENW
-584 GYGVDLKFTYDAKS
+584 GNGVELKFTYDAKS

-609 VPGEDGE
+609 AAGEDGV

-630 FKNYD
+630 YKDYD

-656 VGLYKAGVETFK
+656 GGLYNAGVETFK
-668 LDGAVESGSTS
+668 LDGAVESGSIS
-679 SRNAGRSFK
+679 SRNTGRVFK

-710 ISVVKKIEFAKK
+710 NSVVKKIEFAKK
-722 SAKPVR
+722 SAKLVR

>member
-37 YGVYFPAQEKA
+37 YGVYFPAQDKA

-56 APTSTKITVMRKN
+56 EPTSTKITVMRKN

-162 FVAPENVIIHQ
+162 FDAPENVIIHQ

-187 PDPKKEGEEY
+187 PDPEKEGEEY
-197 ALYSSKSDEY
+197 ALYSPKSDEY

-221 TKAEFKVDKDDLV
+221 KTEDFKVDKDGLV

-240 TGIPYK
+240 TGIPYDT
-246 EGAPNIWFVHPFN
+246 GAPNIWFVHPFN
-259 FSDPVNL
+259 LSKPVNL

-273 SYQDDGVTPAGIQL
+273 SYQDDRVTPAGIQL
-287 APNYYIN
+287 APYYYID
-294 GVGSIDRSQEDGII
+294 GLGAIDRSQEDGII
-308 TIVFPGAVLTDYTIN
+308 TIVFPGAVLTDYTVK

-330 DGEIPVEFD
+330 DGEIPVEFA

-407 QKSAVST
+407 QESAVST

-470 AKLNPEKLDSLA
+470 AKLDPTKLDSLA
-482 RAPKSVS
+482 REPKSVS

-522 GYRSKVVTSEITTDG
+522 GYRSKVFTSEITTEG
-537 LPRVKKGTGTYTYSL
+537 LARVKKGTGTYTYSL
-552 FFVGEGGKPQ
+552 VFLDEDKKPQ
-562 TDDGLGLYADPNYE
+562 AVKGLGLYADPNYE
-576 NTYVIENW
+576 NAYVIENW
-584 GYGVDLKFTYDAKS
+584 GNGVELKFTYDAKS

-609 VPGEDGE
+609 AAGAAGV

-630 FKNYD
+630 YKDYD
-635 KLPSSSYADGTYSF
+635 KLPSSRYADGTYSF

-656 VGLYKAGVETFK
+656 GGLYNAGVETFK
-668 LDGAVESGSTS
+668 LDGAVESGSIS
-679 SRNAGRSFK
+679 SGNTGRVFK

-710 ISVVKKIEFAKK
+710 NSVVKKIEFAKK
-722 SAKPVR
+722 SAELVK

>member
-37 YGVYFPAQEKA
+37 YGVYFPAQDKA

-56 APTSTKITVMRKN
+56 EPTSTKITVMRKN

-139 VKVLREKWNN
+139 VKVLREKWTN

-162 FVAPENVIIHQ
+162 FDAPENVIIHQ

-187 PDPKKEGEEY
+187 PDPEKEGEEY
-197 ALYSSKSDEY
+197 ALYSPKSDEY

-215 GEVLKS
+215 GEVFKLK
-221 TKAEFKVDKDDLV
+221 TEELKVDKDGLV

-240 TGIPYK
+240 TGIPYDT
-246 EGAPNIWFVHPFN
+246 GAPNIWFVHPFN
-259 FSDPVNL
+259 LSKPVNL

-287 APNYYIN
+287 APYYYID
-294 GVGSIDRSQEDGII
+294 GLGAIDRSQEDGII

-330 DGEIPVEFD
+330 DGEIPVEFA

-407 QKSAVST
+407 QESAVST

-470 AKLNPEKLDSLA
+470 AKLDPAKLDSLA
-482 RAPKSVS
+482 REPKSVS

-552 FFVGEGGKPQ
+552 VFVGEDKKPQ
-562 TDDGLGLYADPNYE
+562 AVKDLGLYADPNYE
-576 NTYVIENW
+576 NTYVIEDW
-584 GYGVDLKFTYDAKS
+584 GYGVELKFTYDAKS

-609 VPGEDGE
+609 AAGAAGV

-630 FKNYD
+630 YKDYD

-656 VGLYKAGVETFK
+656 GGLYNAGVETFK
-668 LDGAVESGSTS
+668 LDGAVESGSIS
-679 SRNAGRSFK
+679 SRNTGRVFK

-710 ISVVKKIEFAKK
+710 NSVVKKIEFAKK
-722 SAKPVR
+722 SAELVR

>member
-37 YGVYFPAQEKA
+37 YGVYFPAQDKA
-48 VKLVLDPA
+48 VKLVLDLA
-56 APTSTKITVMRKN
+56 EPTSTKITVMRKN

-149 LGVGTWVEHGVFN
+149 LGVGTFDDQGAFMFE
-162 FVAPENVIIHQ
+162 APENVIIHQ
-173 NDLDKTKYRIYMRY
+173 NDLDKTMYRIYMKY
-187 PDPKKEGEEY
+187 PDPEKEGEEY
-197 ALYSSKSDEY
+197 AVFSEKSDEY
-207 LSLRLLKS
+207 LSLRILKS
-215 GEVLKS
+215 GEVLELE
-221 TKAEFKVDKDDLV
+221 TDEFKVDKDGLV

-240 TGIPYK
+240 TGMPSGT
-246 EGAPNIWFVHPFN
+246 GAQNVLFVHPYDFG
-259 FSDPVNL
+259 DPVDL
-266 WYYNKVI
+266 WYHNKVI
-273 SYQDDGVTPAGIQL
+273 SYQADGVTPAVIQI
-287 APNYYIN
+287 APNYYLGN
-294 GVGSIDRSQEDGII
+294 GQAIDKSQEDGII

-330 DGEIPVEFD
+330 DGEIPVEFA

-361 ERHANAIVKGDE
+361 ERHVNAIVKGDE
-373 ESKVVPETGAVS
+373 ESTVVPETGAVS

-447 VNSALFYVYGKNLT
+447 INSALFYVYGKNLT

-470 AKLNPEKLDSLA
+470 AKLNPAKLDSLA
-482 RAPKSVS
+482 RDPKSVS

-501 TDLFTELAPVT
+501 TDLFTELAPAT

-522 GYRSKVVTSEITTDG
+522 GYKSKVVTSEITTEG
-537 LPRVKKGTGTYTYSL
+537 LARVKKGTGTYTYSL
-552 FFVGEGGKPQ
+552 VFLDENNKPR
-562 TDDGLGLYADPNYE
+562 TVKDLGLYADPNYE

-584 GYGVDLKFTYDAKS
+584 GNGVDLKFTYDAKS

-604 LQTTG
+604 LQRTG
-609 VPGEDGE
+609 AAGEDGE

-630 FKNYD
+630 ENYD

-649 ALAYFDE
+649 ALAYFNKARP
-656 VGLYKAGVETFK
+656 YKAGVETFK
-668 LDGAVESGSTS
+668 LDGAVESS
-679 SRNAGRSFK
+679 SISSGNTGRVFK

-710 ISVVKKIEFAKK
+710 NSVVKKIEFAKK
-722 SAKPVR
+722 SVELVK

>member
-37 YGVYFPAQEKA
+37 YGVYFPAQDKA

-56 APTSTKITVMRKN
+56 EPTSTKITVMRKN

-74 TVPVTVADTSKLF
+74 TVPVTVSDTSKLF

-149 LGVGTWVEHGVFN
+149 LGVGTFDDQGAFMFE
-162 FVAPENVIIHQ
+162 APENVIIRQ
-173 NDLDKTKYRIYMRY
+173 NDLDKTKYRIYMKY
-187 PDPKKEGEEY
+187 PDPEKEGEEY
-197 ALYSSKSDEY
+197 AVFSEKSDEY
-207 LSLRLLKS
+207 LSLRILKS

-221 TKAEFKVDKDDLV
+221 TKAEFKVDKDGLV

-240 TGIPYK
+240 TGIPSGA
-246 EGAPNIWFVHPFN
+246 GAPNVWFVHPFN

-266 WYYNKVI
+266 WYHNKVI
-273 SYQDDGVTPAGIQL
+273 SYQADGVTPAGIQI
-287 APNYYIN
+287 APNYYMGGPN
-294 GVGSIDRSQEDGII
+294 IDKSQEDGII
-308 TIVFPGAVLTDYTIN
+308 TIVFPGAVLTDYTVK

-330 DGEIPVEFD
+330 DGEIPVEFA

-361 ERHANAIVKGDE
+361 ERHVNAIVKGDE

-447 VNSALFYVYGKNLT
+447 INSALFYVYGKNLT

-470 AKLNPEKLDSLA
+470 AKLDPAKLDSLA
-482 RAPKSVS
+482 RDPKSVS

-501 TDLFTELAPVT
+501 TDLFTELAPAT

-522 GYRSKVVTSEITTDG
+522 GYRSKVVTSEITTEG
-537 LPRVKKGTGTYTYSL
+537 LARVKKGTGTYTYSL
-552 FFVGEGGKPQ
+552 VFLDEDGKPQ
-562 TDDGLGLYADPNYE
+562 A
-576 NTYVIENW
+576 
-584 GYGVDLKFTYDAKS
+584 
-598 GEIKVP
+598 
-604 LQTTG
+604 
-609 VPGEDGE
+609 
-616 IFIQEAKDYFTPET
+616 
-630 FKNYD
+630 
-635 KLPSSSYADGTYSF
+635 
-649 ALAYFDE
+649 
-656 VGLYKAGVETFK
+656 
-668 LDGAVESGSTS
+668 
-679 SRNAGRSFK
+679 FK

-710 ISVVKKIEFAKK
+710 NSVVKKIEFAKK
-722 SAKPVR
+722 SAELVK

>member
-56 APTSTKITVMRKN
+56 EPTSTKITVMRKN

-162 FVAPENVIIHQ
+162 FKAPENVIIHQ

-187 PDPKKEGEEY
+187 PDPEKEGEEY

-221 TKAEFKVDKDDLV
+221 KTEELKVDKDGLV

-240 TGIPYK
+240 TGIPYDT
-246 EGAPNIWFVHPFN
+246 GAPNIWFVHPFN
-259 FSDPVNL
+259 LSKPVNL

-273 SYQDDGVTPAGIQL
+273 SYQKDGVTPAGIQL
-287 APNYYIN
+287 APYYYIN
-294 GVGSIDRSQEDGII
+294 GLGAIDRSQEDGII

-330 DGEIPVEFD
+330 DGEIPVEFA

-397 AVSLDDKNEF
+397 AVSLDDKNEL
-407 QKSAVST
+407 QKSDVST

-470 AKLNPEKLDSLA
+470 AKLDLTKLDSLA
-482 RAPKSVS
+482 REPKSVS

-522 GYRSKVVTSEITTDG
+522 GYRSKVVTSKITTDG
-537 LPRVKKGTGTYTYSL
+537 LPRVKKGTGAYTYSL
-552 FFVGEGGKPQ
+552 VFLDEDKKPQ
-562 TDDGLGLYADPNYE
+562 TVKDLGLYADPNYE
-576 NTYVIENW
+576 NTYVIEDW
-584 GYGVDLKFTYDAKS
+584 GLGVELKFTYDAKS

-609 VPGEDGE
+609 AAGEDGE
-616 IFIQEAKDYFTPET
+616 IFIQEAKDYFPPET
-630 FKNYD
+630 ENYD
-635 KLPSSSYADGTYSF
+635 KLPSSSYADGTYSS

-656 VGLYKAGVETFK
+656 VGLYKAGIETFK

-679 SRNAGRSFK
+679 SRNAGRVFK
-688 SAGLCAERENV
+688 SAGLCAERENL

-710 ISVVKKIEFAKK
+710 NSVVKKIEFAKK
-722 SAKPVR
+722 SAELVK

>member
-37 YGVYFPAQEKA
+37 YGVYFPAQDKA

-56 APTSTKITVMRKN
+56 DPTSTKITVMRKN

-74 TVPVTVADTSKLF
+74 TVPVTVADTSNLF

-162 FVAPENVIIHQ
+162 FDAPENVIIHQ

-187 PDPKKEGEEY
+187 PDPEKEGEEY
-197 ALYSSKSDEY
+197 ALYSPKSDEY

-221 TKAEFKVDKDDLV
+221 TKAEFKVDKDGLV

-240 TGIPYK
+240 TGIPYDT
-246 EGAPNIWFVHPFN
+246 GAPNIWFVHPFN

-294 GVGSIDRSQEDGII
+294 GVGAIDRSQEDGII

-330 DGEIPVEFD
+330 DGEIPVEFA

-470 AKLNPEKLDSLA
+470 AKLDPTKLDSLA
-482 RAPKSVS
+482 REPKSVS

-552 FFVGEGGKPQ
+552 VFVGEDKNPQ
-562 TDDGLGLYADPNYE
+562 TVKDLGLYADPNYE
-576 NTYVIENW
+576 NTYVIEDW
-584 GYGVDLKFTYDAKS
+584 GNGVELKFTYDAKS

-609 VPGEDGE
+609 AAGAAGV

-630 FKNYD
+630 YNDYD

-656 VGLYKAGVETFK
+656 GGLYNAGVETFK
-668 LDGAVESGSTS
+668 LDGAVESGSIS
-679 SRNAGRSFK
+679 SRNTGRVFK

-710 ISVVKKIEFAKK
+710 NSVVKKIEFAKK
-722 SAKPVR
+722 SAELVK

>member
-1 MNKLFRNILFLSS
+1 M
-14 LTLVLAACQEE
+14 
-25 KVEPGEKDLDGC
+25 
-37 YGVYFPAQEKA
+37 
-48 VKLVLDPA
+48 
-56 APTSTKITVMRKN
+56 
-69 SEGEI
+69 
-74 TVPVTVADTSKLF
+74 
-87 KFAPITFKDGQAE
+87 
-100 TTIDVTFDGIGIG
+100 
-113 NTYLASLTIED
+113 TIED

-162 FVAPENVIIHQ
+162 FDAPENVIIHQ

-187 PDPKKEGEEY
+187 PDPEKEGEEY
-197 ALYSSKSDEY
+197 ALYSPKSDEY

-221 TKAEFKVDKDDLV
+221 KTEDFKVDKDGLV

-240 TGIPYK
+240 TGIPYDT
-246 EGAPNIWFVHPFN
+246 GAPNIWFVHPFN
-259 FSDPVNL
+259 LSKPVNL

-287 APNYYIN
+287 APYYYIN
-294 GVGSIDRSQEDGII
+294 GLGAIDRSQEDGII
-308 TIVFPGAVLTDYTIN
+308 TIVFPGAVLTDYTVK

-330 DGEIPVEFD
+330 DGEIPVEFA

-407 QKSAVST
+407 QNSAVST

-447 VNSALFYVYGKNLT
+447 INSALFYVYGKNLT

-470 AKLNPEKLDSLA
+470 AKLDPAKLDSLA
-482 RAPKSVS
+482 REPKSVS

-512 DYTLIVWASN
+512 DYTLIVWSSN
-522 GYRSKVVTSEITTDG
+522 GYRSKVVTSEITTEG
-537 LPRVKKGTGTYTYSL
+537 LARVKKGTGTYTYSL
-552 FFVGEGGKPQ
+552 VFLDEDKKPQ
-562 TDDGLGLYADPNYE
+562 AVKGLGLYADPNYE
-576 NTYVIENW
+576 NAYVIENW
-584 GYGVDLKFTYDAKS
+584 GNGVELKFTYDAKS

-609 VPGEDGE
+609 AAGAAGV

-630 FKNYD
+630 YKDYD

-656 VGLYKAGVETFK
+656 GGLYNAGVETFK
-668 LDGAVESGSTS
+668 LDGAVESGSIS
-679 SRNAGRSFK
+679 SRNTGRVFK

-710 ISVVKKIEFAKK
+710 NSVVKKIEFAKK
-722 SAKPVR
+722 SAELVK

>member
-37 YGVYFPAQEKA
+37 YGVYFPAQDKA
-48 VKLVLDPA
+48 VKLVLNPA
-56 APTSTKITVMRKN
+56 DPTSTKITVRRKN

-124 PAYASKYNSNPISID
+124 PAYASKYSSNPISID
-139 VKVLREKWNN
+139 IKVLREKWNN
-149 LGVGTWVEHGVFN
+149 LGVGTWEEHGYFKYD
-162 FVAPENVIIHQ
+162 PPKNVIIHQ

-187 PDPKKEGEEY
+187 PNPEKEGEEY
-197 ALYSSKSDEY
+197 ALYSPKSDEY

-221 TKAEFKVDKDDLV
+221 TKAEFKVDKDGLV
-234 LFDIFD
+234 LFGIFD
-240 TGIPYK
+240 TGIPYQT
-246 EGAPNIWFVHPFN
+246 GAPNIWLVHPFN

-273 SYQDDGVTPAGIQL
+273 SYQADGVTPAGIQL
-287 APNYYIN
+287 APYYYIN
-294 GVGSIDRSQEDGII
+294 GLGAIDRSQEDGII

-330 DGEIPVEFD
+330 DGEIPVEFA

-361 ERHANAIVKGDE
+361 ERHVNAIVKGDE

-447 VNSALFYVYGKNLT
+447 INSALFYVYGKNLT

-470 AKLNPEKLDSLA
+470 AKLNPAKLDSLA
-482 RAPKSVS
+482 RDPKSVS

-501 TDLFTELAPVT
+501 TDLFTELAPAT

-522 GYRSKVVTSEITTDG
+522 GYKSKVVTSEITTEG
-537 LPRVKKGTGTYTYSL
+537 LARVKKGTGTYTYSL
-552 FFVGEGGKPQ
+552 VFLDEDNNPKTVK
-562 TDDGLGLYADPNYE
+562 DLGLYADPNYE
-576 NTYVIENW
+576 NTYVIEDW
-584 GYGVDLKFTYDAKS
+584 GYGVELKFTYDAKS

-604 LQTTG
+604 LQKTG
-609 VPGEDGE
+609 AAGDDGE
-616 IFIQEAKDYFTPET
+616 IFIQEAKDYFTPGTE
-630 FKNYD
+630 NYD

-649 ALAYFDE
+649 ALAYFCK
-656 VGLYKAGVETFK
+656 VGPYKVGIETFK
-668 LDGAVESGSTS
+668 LDGAVESSSISSGNTGSV
-679 SRNAGRSFK
+679 FK

-710 ISVVKKIEFAKK
+710 NSVVKKIEFAKK
-722 SAKPVR
+722 SAELVR

>member
-37 YGVYFPAQEKA
+37 YGVYFPAQDKA

-56 APTSTKITVMRKN
+56 EPTSTKITVMRKN

-87 KFAPITFKDGQAE
+87 KFGPITFKDGQAE

-124 PAYASKYNSNPISID
+124 PAYASKYNNNPISID

-162 FVAPENVIIHQ
+162 FDAENVIIHQ

-187 PDPKKEGEEY
+187 PDPEKEGEEY
-197 ALYSSKSDEY
+197 ALYSPKSDEY

-240 TGIPYK
+240 TGIPYDT
-246 EGAPNIWFVHPFN
+246 GAPNIWFVHPFN
-259 FSDPVNL
+259 FSYPVNL

-287 APNYYIN
+287 APYYYIN
-294 GVGSIDRSQEDGII
+294 GLGYIDRSQEDGII

-330 DGEIPVEFD
+330 DGEIPVEFA

-407 QKSAVST
+407 QESAVST

-423 EKYPVTVSAGL
+423 EKYSVTVSAGL

-470 AKLNPEKLDSLA
+470 AKLDPAKLDSLA
-482 RAPKSVS
+482 REPKSVS

-552 FFVGEGGKPQ
+552 VFVGEDEKPQ
-562 TDDGLGLYADPNYE
+562 TVKDLGLYADPNYE
-576 NTYVIENW
+576 NTYVIEDW
-584 GYGVDLKFTYDAKS
+584 GYGVELKFTYDAKS

-609 VPGEDGE
+609 AAGEDGE

-635 KLPSSSYADGTYSF
+635 KLPSSSYTDGTYSF
-649 ALAYFDE
+649 ALAYFDK
-656 VGLYKAGVETFK
+656 VGPYNVGVETFK
-668 LDGAVESGSTS
+668 LDGAVESGSIS
-679 SRNAGRSFK
+679 SRNTGRVFK

-710 ISVVKKIEFAKK
+710 NSVVKKIEFAKK
-722 SAKPVR
+722 SAELVK